1 MVELTKK
8 QINKLMKGGAIQLS
22 SSHLKGMD
30 EDFLNGLEDKTIK
43 KIVRALKEGRGM
55 RLKLSTREMDDMGGK
70 LSGTNKKIVKGLKS
84 VGKVVAR
91 PAIMGLTDALVTG
104 ALTMSGNPQLAPFV
118 VPMAQAG
125 VEKGLDK
132 AKLGFGVGKDEIKRI
147 KKQMMDHLK
156 PHLEQKKHIL
166 PLVNKIFKHG
176 SDILDLDEIPIKGG
190 KITLKKVGKH
200 TKNVAKEI
208 FKATK
213 PILKELAN
221 QAIEQGL
228 PMLEEGLQQAGVD
241 PASSSAI
248 MGSVEKLSRRGVD
261 KYLTST
267 PKEQALYDKRYEAI
281 QNPQL
286 MLNNYANNYGNKTL
300 DTLQNRTS
308 QYIEKYAPQE
318 YAPQMQQ
325 QIQDYRN
332 TANQQM
338 LNSGEDMTDSIFKVR
353 SKKNVGGRIGLVR
366 KIYSNDDIIPVRGG
380 MMIQKHMGNL
390 LDYTNPA
397 MRPFINPPNQPQG
410 VISGG
415 SFRGYGNP
423 MIYSP
428 YINPPNQP
436 QGFISG
442 GSINRL
448 RQKYGGSFM

>member
-1 MVELTKK
+1 MVDLTKK

-30 EDFLNGLEDKTIK
+30 DDFLQGLEDKTIK
-43 KIVRALKEGRGM
+43 KMVRALKEGRGM

-104 ALTMSGNPQLAPFV
+104 ALTMSGNPQLAPFI

-125 VEKGLDK
+125 VDKGLDK

-156 PHLEQKKHIL
+156 PHLEQKNHIL

-176 SDILDLDEIPIKGG
+176 SHILDLDEIPIKGG
-190 KITLKKVGKH
+190 KITLKKVGRH

-267 PKEQALYDKRYEAI
+267 PQEQALYDKRYEAM
-281 QNPQL
+281 QNPQM
-286 MLNNYANNYGNKTL
+286 MLNNYTNDYGNRTL
-300 DTLQNRTS
+300 DSLQNRTS
-308 QYIEKYAPQE
+308 QYIEKYVPQE
-318 YAPQMQQ
+318 YVPQMQQ

-338 LNSGEDMTDSIFKVR
+338 GNIL
-353 SKKNVGGRIGLVR
+353 SKPIRERELKPPKGGRLGLVR
-366 KIYSNDDIIPVRGG
+366 KIYYNDDIIPVRGG
-380 MMIQKHMGNL
+380 MMLQRHMGTL

-397 MRPFINPPNQPQG
+397 MRPFIPQPNRPQG
-410 VISGG
+410 SGYYGG
-415 SFRGYGNP
+415 SFRGYGT
-423 MIYSP
+423 YD
-428 YINPPNQP
+428 
-436 QGFISG
+436 
-442 GSINRL
+442 RL
-448 RQKYGGSFM
+448 RSKYGGSFM

>member
-43 KIVRALKEGRGM
+43 KMVRALKEGRGM

-176 SDILDLDEIPIKGG
+176 ADILDLDEIPIKGG

-267 PKEQALYDKRYEAI
+267 PQEQALYDKRYEAM
-281 QNPQL
+281 QNPQM

-308 QYIEKYAPQE
+308 QYIEKYVPQE

-338 LNSGEDMTDSIFKVR
+338 ENILSNPISEGRKQR
-353 SKKNVGGRIGLVR
+353 GGRIGLIR

-380 MMIQKHMGNL
+380 MMLQGHMGTL

-397 MRPFINPPNQPQG
+397 MRPFIYPPNQPQG
-410 VISGG
+410 FKSGG

-442 GSINRL
+442 GSIDRL
-448 RQKYGGSFM
+448 RRKYGGSFM

>member
-1 MVELTKK
+1 MVDLTKK

-30 EDFLNGLEDKTIK
+30 NDFLHGLEDKTIK
-43 KIVRALKEGRGM
+43 KMVRALKEGRGM
-55 RLKLSTREMDDMGGK
+55 RLKLSTKEMDDLGGK
-70 LSGTNKKIVKGLKS
+70 LGVGKQIVKGLKS

-91 PAIMGLTDALVTG
+91 PAIYGLADAAITG

-118 VPMAQAG
+118 APMVNAG
-125 VEKGLDK
+125 IDRALDK
-132 AKLGFGVGKDEIKRI
+132 AKLGFGVGKDELKRI
-147 KKQMMDHLK
+147 KKQMIDHLK

-176 SDILDLDEIPIKGG
+176 SHILDMDEIPIKGG

-200 TKNVAKEI
+200 AKTAAKVI

-221 QAIEQGL
+221 TAIEQGL
-228 PMLEEGLQQAGVD
+228 PMLEEGLQSYGVD

-248 MGSVEKLSRRGVD
+248 MDSVEKLSRRGVD

-267 PKEQALYDKRYEAI
+267 PQEQALYDKRYEAM
-281 QNPQL
+281 QNPQMAL
-286 MLNNYANNYGNKTL
+286 TNYASNYGNKSL

-308 QYIEKYAPQE
+308 QYIDKYVPQE

-325 QIQDYRN
+325 QLQDYRN

-338 LNSGEDMTDSIFKVR
+338 ENLYSYSPPVSEGRKEK
-353 SKKNVGGRIGLVR
+353 GGRLGLIR

-380 MMIQKHMGNL
+380 MMLQRHMGNL

-397 MRPFINPPNQPQG
+397 MRPFIYPPNQPQG
-410 VISGG
+410 FKSGG

-428 YINPPNQP
+428 YVYPPNQP
-436 QGFISG
+436 QGVISG
-442 GSINRL
+442 GSFDRIR
-448 RQKYGGSFM
+448 RKYGGSFM

>member
-1 MVELTKK
+1 
-8 QINKLMKGGAIQLS
+8 
-22 SSHLKGMD
+22 
-30 EDFLNGLEDKTIK
+30 
-43 KIVRALKEGRGM
+43 LKEGRGM

-267 PKEQALYDKRYEAI
+267 PQEQALYDKRYEAI

-300 DTLQNRTS
+300 DTLQNRSS
-308 QYIEKYAPQE
+308 QYIEKYVPQE

-338 LNSGEDMTDSIFKVR
+338 ENILSNPISEGRKQR
-353 SKKNVGGRIGLVR
+353 GGRIGLIR

-380 MMIQKHMGNL
+380 MMLQGHMGTL

-397 MRPFINPPNQPQG
+397 MRPFIYPPNQPQG
-410 VISGG
+410 FKSGG

-442 GSINRL
+442 GSIDRL
-448 RQKYGGSFM
+448 RRKYGGSFM

>member
-1 MVELTKK
+1 MVDLTKK

-30 EDFLNGLEDKTIK
+30 EDFLKGLEDKTIK
-43 KIVRALKEGRGM
+43 KMVRALKEGRGM

-132 AKLGFGVGKDEIKRI
+132 AKLGFGVGKDELKRI
-147 KKQMMDHLK
+147 KMQMIDHLK

-176 SDILDLDEIPIKGG
+176 SDILDMDEIPIKGG
-190 KITLKKVGKH
+190 KISLKKVGKT
-200 TKNVAKEI
+200 TKKVAKEI

-267 PKEQALYDKRYEAI
+267 PQEQALYDKRYEAM
-281 QNPQL
+281 QNPQ
-286 MLNNYANNYGNKTL
+286 MTLNNYANDYGNRTL
-300 DTLQNRTS
+300 DSLQNRTS
-308 QYIEKYAPQE
+308 QYIEKYVPQE

-325 QIQDYRN
+325 QLQDYRN
-332 TANQQM
+332 IGEQQM
-338 LNSGEDMTDSIFKVR
+338 NILREG
-353 SKKNVGGRIGLVR
+353 KKQKGGRLGLVR
-366 KIYSNDDIIPVRGG
+366 RIYSYDDIIPVRGG
-380 MMIQKHMGNL
+380 MMLQRHMGSL

-397 MRPFINPPNQPQG
+397 MRPFIPQPNRPQG
-410 VISGG
+410 SGYYGG
-415 SFRGYGNP
+415 SFRGYGT
-423 MIYSP
+423 YD
-428 YINPPNQP
+428 
-436 QGFISG
+436 
-442 GSINRL
+442 RL
-448 RQKYGGSFM
+448 RSKYGGSFM

>member
-43 KIVRALKEGRGM
+43 KMVRALKEGRGM

-147 KKQMMDHLK
+147 KKQMIEHLK

-176 SDILDLDEIPIKGG
+176 TDILDMDEIPIKGG

-200 TKNVAKEI
+200 TKKVAKEI

-267 PKEQALYDKRYEAI
+267 PQEQALYDKRYEAM

-286 MLNNYANNYGNKTL
+286 TLNNYGNKTL
-300 DTLQNRTS
+300 DSLQNRTS
-308 QYIEKYAPQE
+308 QYIEKYVPQE

-325 QIQDYRN
+325 QLQDYRN

-338 LNSGEDMTDSIFKVR
+338 ENITSSNPFNEPVR
-353 SKKNVGGRIGLVR
+353 RRKGGRIGLVR

-380 MMIQKHMGNL
+380 MMIQSHMSNL

-397 MRPFINPPNQPQG
+397 MRPFIYPPNQPQG
-410 VISGG
+410 FKSGG
-415 SFRGYGNP
+415 SFRGYGS
-423 MIYSP
+423 YD
-428 YINPPNQP
+428 
-436 QGFISG
+436 
-442 GSINRL
+442 RL
-448 RQKYGGSFM
+448 RSKYGGSFM

>member
-43 KIVRALKEGRGM
+43 KMVRALKEGRGM

-190 KITLKKVGKH
+190 KITLKKVGRH

-300 DTLQNRTS
+300 DTLQNRSS
-308 QYIEKYAPQE
+308 QYIEKYVPQE

-338 LNSGEDMTDSIFKVR
+338 ENITSSNPFVEPKR
-353 SKKNVGGRIGLVR
+353 RQKGGRIGLVR

-380 MMIQKHMGNL
+380 MMLQGHMGTL

-397 MRPFINPPNQPQG
+397 MRPFIYPPNQPQG
-410 VISGG
+410 FKSGG

-442 GSINRL
+442 GSIDRL

>member
-1 MVELTKK
+1 MYNYNINMVELTKK

-43 KIVRALKEGRGM
+43 KMVRALKEGRGM

-147 KKQMMDHLK
+147 KKQMIEHLK

-176 SDILDLDEIPIKGG
+176 TDILDMDEIPIKGG

-200 TKNVAKEI
+200 TKKVAKEI

-267 PKEQALYDKRYEAI
+267 PQEQALYDKRYEAM

-286 MLNNYANNYGNKTL
+286 TLNNYGNKTL
-300 DTLQNRTS
+300 DSLQNRTS
-308 QYIEKYAPQE
+308 QYIEKYVPQE

-325 QIQDYRN
+325 QLQDYRN

-338 LNSGEDMTDSIFKVR
+338 ENITSSNPFNEPVR
-353 SKKNVGGRIGLVR
+353 RRKGGRIGLVR

-380 MMIQKHMGNL
+380 MMIQSHMSNL

-397 MRPFINPPNQPQG
+397 MRPFIYPPNQPQG
-410 VISGG
+410 FKSGG
-415 SFRGYGNP
+415 SFRGYGS
-423 MIYSP
+423 YD
-428 YINPPNQP
+428 
-436 QGFISG
+436 
-442 GSINRL
+442 RL
-448 RQKYGGSFM
+448 RSKYGGSFM